1 VIAEGGTVNR
11 AARTEL
17 SLEDLARLLQPFDLK
32 PKRVRPLE
40 VGTVNSNFRV
50 DTDGGRLFVR
60 VNEGKSEADVRYE
73 AALLW
78 HLGARRFPTPQPLR
92 QADGRAYQFLGAAHG
107 SKCVTSFPWT
117 AGATVPEEQ
126 ITVEHAGRI
135 GWLLGQLHLAAEG
148 FRERR
153 DGIYTFDRI
162 VRRIDAIRGEERV
175 AGTLPILDE
184 EVAWLRDRRA
194 PALREGTIHGDL
206 FPDNVLWLGHDA
218 AALLDFEQACRGRL
232 IYDLA
237 VTLLA
242 WCWTG
247 DDLDPS
253 RARALSSAYRRARP
267 LDDDERDGFYAEAR
281 FAALRFTVTRIT
293 DVFLPGLERAGKD
306 FRDYLARL
314 LRLRELGE
322 DAARSLLDPVGPA

>member
-1 VIAEGGTVNR
+1 MIAEGGTVNGA

-32 PKRVRPLE
+32 PRRVRALAA
-40 VGTVNSNFRV
+40 GTVNSNFRV

-60 VNEGKSEADVRYE
+60 VNEGKREADVRYE

-92 QADGRAYQFLGAAHG
+92 RSDGRAYAMHG
-107 SKCVTSFPWT
+107 SKCVTSFPWA
-117 AGATVPEEQ
+117 AGESIADDR

-135 GWLLGQLHLAAEG
+135 GWLLGQLHRATEG

-153 DGIYTFDRI
+153 DGIYTFERI
-162 VRRIDAIRGEERV
+162 VARIDAVRGDPRI
-175 AGTLPILDE
+175 AGALPILDE
-184 EVAWLRDRRA
+184 EVAWLRDHRGHS
-194 PALREGTIHGDL
+194 LREGTIHGDL
-206 FPDNVLWLGHDA
+206 FPDNVLWSGTEVS
-218 AALLDFEQACRGRL
+218 ALLDFEQASRGRL
-232 IYDLA
+232 AYDLA

-267 LDDDERDGFYAEAR
+267 LDEDERDGFYAEAR